1 MFEALPDKGVP
12 GDQILAELQQLR
24 AADLPTHGGRLFA
37 YVYDPALDGL
47 DDLAQAAYAVSAHVN
62 GLDPTAFP
70 SLLAMENALVG
81 AAAGLLGGDEHT
93 VGSVTSGGTE
103 SLILAVKAAR
113 DSRPELMTPRLV
125 IPSTAHA
132 AFAKAAHYLRVAL
145 DVVPVGADLRAD
157 PAALAAAIGPD
168 TVLVAA
174 SAPSYAHG
182 VVDPIPQI
190 AALCAERGVRFHVDA
205 CFGGWVLP
213 YLRRLGADL
222 PAFDLSV
229 PGVTSISVDLH
240 KYAYAA
246 KGVSILL
253 HRDEALRRPQYFAY
267 AGWPGYTMINPVISS
282 TRSGGP
288 IAAAVATLRHIGDA
302 GYLDLATQTREAV
315 TLLAAAVTATP
326 GLRLYSPP
334 ETTVVCLT
342 TDLSPSDKSPDD
354 HSRLDDGGGRG
365 AGVRD
370 DDGGG
375 VEGDGGPGGGGD
387 DGHGSD
393 GHGGRG
399 DGGGSGE
406 GGNPIDLF
414 VLADELAARGW
425 HTQPQMAFADMP
437 PTIHLT
443 VTASV
448 RATAPGFA
456 ADLADAVAAARA
468 AGPVSLPAPLLEAAG
483 ALTPEQ
489 VTPELIAGLAETM
502 GLGGGDFTRMAAV
515 NSLLNVAPPG
525 LREALLTGF
534 LSLLQRPTRPE
545 R

>member
-1 MFEALPDKGVP
+1 MFEALPAKGVP

-24 AADLPTHGGRLFA
+24 SADLPTHGGRLFA

-47 DDLAQAAYAVSAHVN
+47 DDLARAAYAISAHVN

-81 AAAGLLGGDEHT
+81 AAAGLLGGDEQT

-113 DSRPELMTPRLV
+113 DSRPSLATPRLV

-145 DVVPVGADLRAD
+145 DVVPVGDDLRAD

-190 AALCAERGVRFHVDA
+190 AAVCAERGVRFHVDA

-213 YLRRLGADL
+213 YLQRLGADL
-222 PAFDLSV
+222 PPFDLSV

-240 KYAYAA
+240 KYAYAP

-253 HRDEALRRPQYFAY
+253 HRDEALRLPQYFAY
-267 AGWPGYTMINPVISS
+267 AGWPGYTMINPIISS

-288 IAAAVATLRHIGDA
+288 IAAALATLRHIGDA
-302 GYLDLATQTREAV
+302 GYLELAGRTREAV
-315 TLLAAAVTATP
+315 KLLADAVTATP
-326 GLRLYSPP
+326 GLRLFAPP
-334 ETTVVCLT
+334 ETSVVCLT
-342 TDLSPSDKSPDD
+342 SDDSTPTTAL
-354 HSRLDDGGGRG
+354 HAGAPDGG
-365 AGVRD
+365 APD
-370 DDGGG
+370 
-375 VEGDGGPGGGGD
+375 
-387 DGHGSD
+387 
-393 GHGGRG
+393 G
-399 DGGGSGE
+399 DGGGAGGAGGGGAGSGV
-406 GGNPIDLF
+406 DLF

-425 HTQPQMAFADMP
+425 HTQPQMAYAGMP

-448 RATAPGFA
+448 RATALEFA
-456 ADLADAVAAARA
+456 GDLADAVAAARA
-468 AGPVSLPAPLLEAAG
+468 AGPVVLPAPLLEAAG
-483 ALTPEQ
+483 ALTPEM
-489 VTPELIAGLAETM
+489 VTPDLIAGLAETM
-502 GLGGGDFTRMAAV
+502 GLGGGDFTKMAAV
-515 NSLLNVAPPG
+515 NSLLNVAPAA

-534 LSLLQRPTRPE
+534 LSLLQRPGAGAQGVG
-545 R
+545 

>member
-1 MFEALPDKGVP
+1 MVEALPEKGVP
-12 GDQILAELQQLR
+12 GEQILAELSELR

-47 DDLAQAAYAVSAHVN
+47 DELARQAHAISDHVN

-81 AAAGLLGGDEHT
+81 AAARLLGGGDGT

-113 DSRPELMTPRLV
+113 DSRPELTTPRLV

-157 PAALAAAIGPD
+157 PAAVQAAVDED

-182 VVDPIPQI
+182 VVDPIPELAAI
-190 AALCAERGVRFHVDA
+190 AGERGVRFHVDA
-205 CFGGWVLP
+205 CFGGWLLP
-213 YLRRLGADL
+213 YLRRLGAGL
-222 PAFDLSV
+222 PAFDFTV

-240 KYAYAA
+240 KYAYAP

-253 HRDEALRRPQYFAY
+253 HRDEALRLPQYFAY

-288 IAAAVATLRHIGDA
+288 IAAALATLRHIGDA
-302 GYLDLATQTREAV
+302 GYLELAARTRGAVATLAEAV
-315 TLLAAAVTATP
+315 RRTGGV
-326 GLRLYSPP
+326 RLFAPP
-334 ETTVVCLT
+334 ETSVVCLAA
-342 TDLSPSDKSPDD
+342 DD
-354 HSRLDDGGGRG
+354 VD
-365 AGVRD
+365 V
-370 DDGGG
+370 
-375 VEGDGGPGGGGD
+375 
-387 DGHGSD
+387 
-393 GHGGRG
+393 
-399 DGGGSGE
+399 
-406 GGNPIDLF
+406 DLF

-425 HTQPQMAFADMP
+425 HTQPQMAYGDMP
-437 PTIHLT
+437 ATIHLT
-443 VTASV
+443 VTAAV
-448 RATAPGFA
+448 AGTATDFGP
-456 ADLADAVAAARA
+456 DLAAAVTATRA
-468 AGPVSLPAPLLEAAG
+468 AGPADVPPALLEAAG
-483 ALTPEQ
+483 ALTPEM
-489 VTPELIAGLAETM
+489 VTPELIAGLAEGL

-515 NSLLNVAPPG
+515 NSLLDVAPPA

-534 LSLLQRPTRPE
+534 LSLLQRPGRATE
-545 R
+545 

>member
-1 MFEALPDKGVP
+1 MLEALPDKGVP
-12 GDQILAELQQLR
+12 AEQILDELRELR
-24 AADLPTHGGRLFA
+24 RADLPTHGGRLFA

-47 DDLAQAAYAVSAHVN
+47 DDLARAAYAISAHVN

-81 AAAGLLGGDEHT
+81 AAVKLLRGGPEA

-113 DSRPELMTPRLV
+113 DSRPDLATPRLV
-125 IPSTAHA
+125 IPSTGHA

-157 PAALAAAIGPD
+157 PEAMAAAITPD

-182 VVDPIPQI
+182 VVDPIPEL
-190 AALCAERGVRFHVDA
+190 AAAAAERGVRFHVDA

-213 YLRRLGADL
+213 YLRRLASAL
-222 PAFDLSV
+222 PGSALPGSALPGSALPGSALPGSALPEFDLSV

-240 KYAYAA
+240 KYAYAP

-253 HRDEALRRPQYFAY
+253 HRDEALRLPQYFAY
-267 AGWPGYTMINPVISS
+267 AGWPGYTMINPIISS

-302 GYLDLATQTREAV
+302 GYLELAERTRDAV
-315 TLLAAAVTATP
+315 AILAAAVEATDGV
-326 GLRLYSPP
+326 GLFAPP

-342 TDLSPSDKSPDD
+342 ADD
-354 HSRLDDGGGRG
+354 T
-365 AGVRD
+365 GV
-370 DDGGG
+370 
-375 VEGDGGPGGGGD
+375 
-387 DGHGSD
+387 
-393 GHGGRG
+393 
-399 DGGGSGE
+399 
-406 GGNPIDLF
+406 DLF

-425 HTQPQMAFADMP
+425 HTQPQMAFGDLPA
-437 PTIHLT
+437 TIHLT

-448 RATAPGFA
+448 RATAGEFA
-456 ADLADAVAAARA
+456 AGLGDAVAATRAR
-468 AGPVSLPAPLLEAAG
+468 GPVQLPEALVAAAG
-483 ALTPEQ
+483 ALTPEM
-489 VTPELIAGLAETM
+489 VTPDLVAGLAEGL
-502 GLGGGDFTRMAAV
+502 GLGGGDFTQMAAV
-515 NSLLNVAPPG
+515 NSLLNVTPPA

-534 LSLLQRPTRPE
+534 LSLLQRPTSEPAAADGDGHGVG
-545 R
+545 

>member
-1 MFEALPDKGVP
+1 MFEALPEKGIP
-12 GDQILAELQQLR
+12 GDQILAELRELR
-24 AADLPTHGGRLFA
+24 SADLPTHGGRLFA

-47 DDLAQAAYAVSAHVN
+47 DELARAAYAISAHVN

-81 AAAGLLGGDEHT
+81 AAAELLGGDEHT

-113 DSRPELMTPRLV
+113 DSRPDLVAPRLV

-132 AFAKAAHYLRVAL
+132 AFAKAAHYLRVEL

-157 PAALAAAIGPD
+157 PQAMAAAIGPD

-182 VVDPIPQI
+182 VVDPIAEI
-190 AALCAERGVRFHVDA
+190 AAAAAERGIRFHVDA

-222 PAFDLSV
+222 PAFDLAV

-240 KYAYAA
+240 KYAYAP

-253 HRDEALRRPQYFAY
+253 HRDEALRLPQYFAF
-267 AGWPGYTMINPVISS
+267 AGWPGYTMINPIISS

-288 IAAAVATLRHIGDA
+288 IAAALATLRHIGDA
-302 GYLDLATQTREAV
+302 GYLDLAARTREAV
-315 TLLAAAVTATP
+315 TVLAEAVTATD
-326 GLRLYSPP
+326 GVRLFTPS
-334 ETTVVCLT
+334 ETSVVCLASAE
-342 TDLSPSDKSPDD
+342 D
-354 HSRLDDGGGRG
+354 
-365 AGVRD
+365 AGV
-370 DDGGG
+370 
-375 VEGDGGPGGGGD
+375 
-387 DGHGSD
+387 
-393 GHGGRG
+393 
-399 DGGGSGE
+399 
-406 GGNPIDLF
+406 DLF
-414 VLADELAARGW
+414 VLADELAALGW
-425 HTQPQMAFADMP
+425 HTQPQLAFADLP
-437 PTIHLT
+437 ATIHLT

-448 RATAPGFA
+448 APTAAEFGP
-456 ADLADAVAAARA
+456 DLAAAVAAARA
-468 AGPVSLPAPLLEAAG
+468 AGPADLPAPLLEAAA
-483 ALTPEQ
+483 ALTPEM
-489 VTPELIAGLAETM
+489 VTPELIGGLAEGL

-515 NSLLNVAPPG
+515 NSLLDAAPPA

-534 LSLLQRPTRPE
+534 LSRLQRPGRRRPVATTSSPVTE
-545 R
+545 